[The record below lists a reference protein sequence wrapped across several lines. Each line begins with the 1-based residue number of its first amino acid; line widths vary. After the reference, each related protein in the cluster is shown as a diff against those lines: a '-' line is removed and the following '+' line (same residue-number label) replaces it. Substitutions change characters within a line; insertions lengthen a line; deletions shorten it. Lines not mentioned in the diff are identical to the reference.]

1 MCTSVTQFYSCQDLF
16 LHYPNGWFFS
26 IYTLIETENVYT
38 EQNEENFVY
47 HTQSQ
52 FHDISSPTQKHISE
66 INRDKVATG
75 IDNMSVCNKSSMN
88 KEQRSQSR
96 KLNYKNNMD
105 STKNR
110 IAKET
115 QEQRNKRLF
124 SYRSN
129 YKKRKMSETSEQQNK
144 CLEKKR
150 LAYKRRKNLSNSSF
164 VKETTRT

>member
-16 LHYPNGWFFS
+16 LRYPNGWFFS

-66 INRDKVATG
+66 INTNKVATG

-88 KEQRSQSR
+88 KEQRSESR